1 MQRPKCRKQLDLEG
15 MEQQAA
21 NVVLGAPGQGDRRW
35 CRSGEE
41 GWHKQGLS
49 AKTRASFLSLY
60 STFFLLVP
68 AKHKAFCFGQCP
80 APRPHPETR
89 CTFIR
94 APSAEQNPQST
105 TRSAAWGQC
114 LTCAW
119 VLQMMTHFG
128 ASSLPQPP
136 QAEY

>member
-1 MQRPKCRKQLDLEG
+1 MQRPKCRKELDLEG

-35 CRSGEE
+35 CLSGEE

-80 APRPHPETR
+80 APSPER
-89 CTFIR
+89 LRRHAVLSFGHLL
-94 APSAEQNPQST
+94 QSRT
-105 TRSAAWGQC
+105 HSQPLG
-114 LTCAW
+114 
-119 VLQMMTHFG
+119 VLLGDSVSHEHGFCK
-128 ASSLPQPP
+128 
-136 QAEY
+136 